1 MLDFSR
7 AGAWVIAE
15 TAFDPT
21 ALGKVEANFCLGNG
35 YLGLRSATEE
45 RYPGETR
52 DLLIAGTFDRFSP
65 EEVTELPNAAD
76 VTNIELTLD
85 GERFDLTR
93 GEVKA
98 YCRELNLKT
107 GLLTRQVVWQ
117 SPGGKSY
124 TLKFERMVSLKRLH
138 TIAMRISVTAETD
151 TRLSIR
157 SGIDGRMT
165 CDGSQHFTEGKTRF
179 YEKKYLQF
187 APRTI
192 QSDITFVLSATHR
205 FWIDGAETE
214 PASEINILR
223 RRMFSEFS
231 LDLRGGQTA
240 VLEKTANIFTTRDL
254 DVSGLTVPQLQ
265 AFALDQLKADAKA
278 GFDALAEESA
288 QCWREKVWDRVP
300 IEIDGPQFDQLA
312 IRFAQYHM
320 QLMTPAHD
328 NRMNIGAKG
337 LAGEGYKGH
346 TFWDTEIFLLPYF
359 IFNMPETARSLEE
372 YRYLSLPGAHAKAK
386 HNGYEGAQF
395 PWESAWLDD
404 GEVTPEY
411 MGTDVVTGQLIKVW
425 TGFIEIHITSDVAF
439 GAWQY
444 YVCTGDQDFMDR
456 YGYELILDC
465 AKFWASRL
473 EEGEDGLLH
482 INDVVGPDEYKEHVN
497 DNAFTNY
504 MARWNIRKA
513 IEYAGLL
520 CEEKSELYAALDD
533 KLGLTELLP
542 IWEEKAARI
551 YLTQPNDASVLPQ
564 DATYLTLPEVDLSK
578 YRKQAH
584 VGGIYK
590 DYNQEQINK
599 IQVSK
604 QADVMV
610 LFYLLEDLF
619 SQEVKRASYEYYE
632 RHTLHD
638 SSLSLSTHSV
648 LACDIGDTELGY
660 EMFRKACGIDLSND
674 DPHSSDAGIHAASYG
689 GLWQCVV
696 YGFGG
701 LRMLGGRLRIA
712 PHLPAAWN
720 SLRYTFNWKGQRL
733 TVNVNR
739 DGVEITNKTGER
751 PVKVLVWDQTYTFV
765 KKLDVAQTTPSRG
778 IQDEDV
784 SF

>member
-1 MLDFSR
+1 MTDMAQLRWIDYKKSS
-7 AGAWVIAE
+7 GWVLAE
-15 TAFDPT
+15 RWFDPM
-21 ALGKVEANFCLGNG
+21 ALGKVEAIFCLGNG

-45 RYPGETR
+45 YYPGETR

-76 VTNIELTLD
+76 VTNIEITLD
-85 GERFDLTR
+85 GERFDMTKGDILSYER
-93 GEVKA
+93 S
-98 YCRELNLKT
+98 LNIRT
-107 GLLTRQVVWQ
+107 GLLTRDVEWR
-117 SPGGKSY
+117 SPAGKEY
-124 TLKFERMVSLKRLH
+124 VMRFERVVSLKRLH
-138 TIAMRISVTAETD
+138 SIAMRVSVIPKEDAVIV
-151 TRLSIR
+151 LR

-165 CDGSQHFTEGKTRF
+165 CDGSQHFTEGQTRF
-179 YEKKYLQF
+179 YDKQYLQYV
-187 APRTI
+187 PRTI
-192 QSDITFVLSATHR
+192 QSNISFVLNASHR
-205 FWIDGAETE
+205 FTLDGKTVQPE
-214 PASEINILR
+214 SDINILR
-223 RRMFSEFS
+223 RRMFSNFTIAVKA
-231 LDLRGGQTA
+231 GQTL
-240 VLEKTANIFTTRDL
+240 VLEKLANVYTTRDREAEGK
-254 DVSGLTVPQLQ
+254 SLTELQ
-265 AFALDQLKADAKA
+265 SYALSALKQDEKLGFA
-278 GFDALAEESA
+278 ALAEESA
-288 QCWREKVWDRVP
+288 RCWEEKVWSRVP
-300 IEIDGPQFDQLA
+300 IEIDGPEFDQFI

-359 IFNMPETARSLEE
+359 IFTMPEVARRLEE
-372 YRYLSLPGAHAKAK
+372 YRYLSLPGAHEKAK
-386 HNGYEGAQF
+386 RNGYTGAQF

-411 MGTDVVTGQLIKVW
+411 MGTDIVTGQLIKVW
-425 TGFIEIHITSDVAF
+425 SGFIEIHITADVAF

-444 YVCTGDQDFMDR
+444 YICTGDQEFMDQ

-465 AKFWASRL
+465 AKFWANRL

-504 MARWNIRKA
+504 MARWNIQKA
-513 IEYAGLL
+513 IEYA
-520 CEEKSELYAALDD
+520 ETVKEQNSTLYAALDE

-542 IWEEKAARI
+542 EWKEKLNRI
-551 YLTQPNDASVLPQ
+551 FLTKPNAQNVLPQ
-564 DATYLTLPEVDLSK
+564 DSTYLTLKDIDLTK
-578 YRKQAH
+578 YKQQAH

-590 DYNQEQINK
+590 DYNQEQICQ

-610 LFYLLEDLF
+610 LFYLLEEQF
-619 SQEVKRASYEYYE
+619 SQAVKKASWDYYE
-632 RHTLHD
+632 PRCLHD

-701 LRMLGGRLRIA
+701 LRMIGGKLRIN
-712 PHLPAAWN
+712 PRLPKAWK
-720 SLRYTFNWKGQRL
+720 SLKYTFLWRGQNLSVEVNQEYVTVRNL
-733 TVNVNR
+733 TQTASVELEICGENR
-739 DGVEITNKTGER
+739 SV
-751 PVKVLVWDQTYTFV
+751 
-765 KKLDVAQTTPSRG
+765 
-778 IQDEDV
+778 
-784 SF
+784 